1 MGLIVINSDVWYSLV
16 DEIVT
21 TFAPGDLIPHEWL
34 HEKFGIDDFRK
45 TRPQDYENIEALVD
59 AVKRAEFDY
68 MFLVETLRRQLLEG
82 LYGYLIN
89 IRGEGYMIL
98 PHDEQVS
105 YAFRKF
111 METLEK
117 SIKKTDLIMK
127 YTPPVSA
134 DQQKHDNDTK
144 ARYSWFKQAVE
155 KVKK

>member
-1 MGLIVINSDVWYSLV
+1 MRLFEINSNNWDSLV
-16 DEIVT
+16 VEIAREY
-21 TFAPGDLIPHEWL
+21 APGYLIPHEWL
-34 HEKFGIDDFRK
+34 HRKFGIEDFK
-45 TRPQDYENIEALVD
+45 DAKIEDYGSVKALIEV
-59 AVKRAEFDY
+59 VKQAEFDY
-68 MFLVETLRRQLLEG
+68 MSLIEILRRLLLERR
-82 LYGYLIN
+82 YGYLVS

-98 PHDEQVS
+98 PYDEQVT

-134 DQQKHDNDTK
+134 DQQKQDNDTK

-155 KVKK
+155 KI